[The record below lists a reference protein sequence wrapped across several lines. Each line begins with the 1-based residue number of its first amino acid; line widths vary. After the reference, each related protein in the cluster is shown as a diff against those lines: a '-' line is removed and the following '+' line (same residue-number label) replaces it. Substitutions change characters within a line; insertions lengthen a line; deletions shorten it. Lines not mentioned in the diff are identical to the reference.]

1 MVKDGRGRNVTK
13 KKNGTPG
20 EVPWKQKRKSWE
32 VEECGQKMKW
42 NKKETQVARRDVGE
56 RPVLSR

>member
-1 MVKDGRGRNVTK
+1 MSQK